1 MSLSFQVVA
10 KLESQNEILKICRN
24 DKSVFLFFCLS
35 VFIRNARKVNIL
47 RHSVRMKVVCFC
59 QVEQPKAFQFP
70 FVFSRYGRNMNH
82 KSFSCLFFHENLR
95 GIVRCRKFRKSANS
109 VVTDSSSRVTKR
121 TVRQRFYPK
130 LQNCLF
136 IPAMTPNDR
145 GYGHL
150 AVCGSIRCR
159 ETTK

>member
-1 MSLSFQVVA
+1 MKISFEKFA
-10 KLESQNEILKICRN
+10 RN
-24 DKSVFLFFCLS
+24 SKSFVSVFFQSTSRKRFSFL
-35 VFIRNARKVNIL
+35 VF
-47 RHSVRMKVVCFC
+47 
-59 QVEQPKAFQFP
+59 
-70 FVFSRYGRNMNH
+70 FSRYGRNMNH
-82 KSFSCLFFHENLR
+82 KSFSCLFFHKNLR
-95 GIVRCRKFRKSANS
+95 GIVRQANARKSANS
-109 VVTDSSSRVTKR
+109 VVTDSSGRVTER